1 MEDFELES
9 KSYFFP
15 NRLTLFEQVSQSLSR
30 LISEKKWRP
39 GEMLPNETEL
49 AQMFN
54 ISPGTMR
61 RALKLLVDKGV
72 LIRHQGKGTFVAEF
86 SNNQQLVYKRYI
98 KLQPDNPEVDEAVPT
113 KSDLLFFERVSPSLE
128 IQQLLNLQPSDQVVH
143 AGRTLSASSG
153 IVTFDELWG
162 VGKDFEKLTKENLAH
177 HREKLLYAFYQ
188 SELGISIT
196 RSEERIKAVLLPL
209 DLCNVFKLSYPQ
221 PVIEIRRVAFTFED
235 RPVEFHRQLSFTSR
249 YHYRIF

>member
-54 ISPGTMR
+54 VSPGTMR

-113 KSDLLFFERVSPSLE
+113 KSVFRESESVSRNSAAFKSSAVRPSRSRRKNIVRFFRDCDLR
-128 IQQLLNLQPSDQVVH
+128 
-143 AGRTLSASSG
+143 
-153 IVTFDELWG
+153 
-162 VGKDFEKLTKENLAH
+162 
-177 HREKLLYAFYQ
+177 
-188 SELGISIT
+188 
-196 RSEERIKAVLLPL
+196 
-209 DLCNVFKLSYPQ
+209 
-221 PVIEIRRVAFTFED
+221 
-235 RPVEFHRQLSFTSR
+235 
-249 YHYRIF
+249 

>member
-1 MEDFELES
+1 M
-9 KSYFFP
+9 
-15 NRLTLFEQVSQSLSR
+15 
-30 LISEKKWRP
+30 
-39 GEMLPNETEL
+39 
-49 AQMFN
+49 
-54 ISPGTMR
+54 
-61 RALKLLVDKGV
+61 
-72 LIRHQGKGTFVAEF
+72 
-86 SNNQQLVYKRYI
+86 
-98 KLQPDNPEVDEAVPT
+98 
-113 KSDLLFFERVSPSLE
+113 SPSLE

-235 RPVEFHRQLSFTSR
+235 RPVEFRRQLSFTSR

>member
-54 ISPGTMR
+54 VSPGTMR

-72 LIRHQGKGTFVAEF
+72 LIRHQGKGTFV
-86 SNNQQLVYKRYI
+86 
-98 KLQPDNPEVDEAVPT
+98 
-113 KSDLLFFERVSPSLE
+113 
-128 IQQLLNLQPSDQVVH
+128 
-143 AGRTLSASSG
+143 
-153 IVTFDELWG
+153 
-162 VGKDFEKLTKENLAH
+162 
-177 HREKLLYAFYQ
+177 
-188 SELGISIT
+188 
-196 RSEERIKAVLLPL
+196 RSEE
-209 DLCNVFKLSYPQ
+209 
-221 PVIEIRRVAFTFED
+221 
-235 RPVEFHRQLSFTSR
+235 HTSELQSR
-249 YHYRIF
+249 E

>member
-54 ISPGTMR
+54 VSPGTMR

-72 LIRHQGKGTFVAEF
+72 LIRHQGKGPFVAEF
-86 SNNQQLVYKRYI
+86 SNNLYI
-98 KLQPDNPEVDEAVPT
+98 SA
-113 KSDLLFFERVSPSLE
+113 
-128 IQQLLNLQPSDQVVH
+128 
-143 AGRTLSASSG
+143 TLSCSLITQKSMKRSLQNQ
-153 IVTFDELWG
+153 ICCFS
-162 VGKDFEKLTKENLAH
+162 
-177 HREKLLYAFYQ
+177 RE
-188 SELGISIT
+188 
-196 RSEERIKAVLLPL
+196 
-209 DLCNVFKLSYPQ
+209 
-221 PVIEIRRVAFTFED
+221 
-235 RPVEFHRQLSFTSR
+235 
-249 YHYRIF
+249 